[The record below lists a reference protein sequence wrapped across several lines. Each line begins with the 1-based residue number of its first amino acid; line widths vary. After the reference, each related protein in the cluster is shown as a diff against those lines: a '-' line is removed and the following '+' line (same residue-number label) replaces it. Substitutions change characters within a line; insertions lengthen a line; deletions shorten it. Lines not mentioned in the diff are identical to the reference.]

1 MCSRWR
7 AYSSRTGCGLK
18 GFCARPQRRNAS
30 VPHALYS
37 NNEQSHIRIQLSS
50 SPAHTHTHTNIE
62 PTLCYITKHMHK
74 VLSVLHMHKCM
85 MHRYMQEY
93 NGRHQNENTSI
104 HDPRQQEEN
113 TVTSW
118 GCPNKLHNSST
129 RSTRLKTT
137 SVPEQ
142 HQRGS
147 RRTQTQPASSA
158 APNTLATTLEREN
171 NLFL

>member
-1 MCSRWR
+1 MCSRWW

-50 SPAHTHTHTNIE
+50 SLPHTHTHTLSRNI
-62 PTLCYITKHMHK
+62 CYITKHMHK
-74 VLSVLHMHKCM
+74 VHSVLHMHKCM
-85 MHRYMQEY
+85 MHRYMQAY

-113 TVTSW
+113 TQLLPGAAQTNYITPAHAQHDWKPHQCLSNIREALTEHKHSQPV
-118 GCPNKLHNSST
+118 L
-129 RSTRLKTT
+129 RLQTHWQ
-137 SVPEQ
+137 Q
-142 HQRGS
+142 H
-147 RRTQTQPASSA
+147 
-158 APNTLATTLEREN
+158 
-171 NLFL
+171 

>member
-1 MCSRWR
+1 MCSRWL

-50 SPAHTHTHTNIE
+50 SPAHTHTHKYRAD
-62 PTLCYITKHMHK
+62 CVRYIIKHTHAQMYDTICIHR
-74 VLSVLHMHKCM
+74 HMQAH
-85 MHRYMQEY
+85 
-93 NGRHQNENTSI
+93 NGRHQRQNTSKLYTWAKTTGGK
-104 HDPRQQEEN
+104 H

-129 RSTRLKTT
+129 RSTRLETT

-142 HQRGS
+142 HQRAS
-147 RRTQTQPASSA
+147 HQTQPASSA
-158 APNTLATTLEREN
+158 ALQTLT
-171 NLFL
+171 